1 MAAQVRT
8 YFERALSEVDS
19 LPPVSNVFNKIMDLT
34 GESGGRR
41 EELIRC
47 VSVDQA
53 IAAKVLQLINSAYY
67 GMRQTISSLEVA
79 VGLLGDR
86 KIRDIALMCASSGLL
101 RSQIQGYGIPAD
113 QFWLHS
119 VTAAFAA
126 RLLANRLDPGLREA
140 AFAVGLLHDVGKLV
154 IDRLIEEPEQEI
166 FWSAAGEMS
175 PAYHT
180 KEVSLYGFDHCTIG
194 FFLARKWNF
203 PENLTAAIAF
213 HHYPDFDV
221 AHREL
226 IRVVCAAAALAHV
239 IAMGT
244 PDPGHLAT
252 LEEEGRLP
260 VELSH
265 EEIEAVISELKAEVG
280 ETHSYLGLS

>member
-1 MAAQVRT
+1 MAQVRI
-8 YFERALSEVDS
+8 YLERALSEVDT
-19 LPPVSNVFNKIMDLT
+19 LPSVSNVFHKIMELT
-34 GESGGRR
+34 EDEEGRR

-67 GMRQTISSLEVA
+67 GMRQTISSLDVA

-86 KIRDIALMCASSGLL
+86 KIRDIAIMCASSGLL
-101 RSQIQGYGIPAD
+101 RSELRGYGIPAD

-119 VTAAFAA
+119 VTVAFAA
-126 RLLANRLDPGLREA
+126 RLLANRLEPGLREA
-140 AFAVGLLHDVGKLV
+140 AFAGGLLHDVGKLV
-154 IDRLIEEPEQEI
+154 IDRLIEEPDQEI
-166 FWSAAGEMS
+166 IWNSAGEIS
-175 PAYHT
+175 PGYHT
-180 KEVSLYGFDHCTIG
+180 KEVSLYGFDHCAIG
-194 FFLARKWNF
+194 YFLARKWNF

-226 IRVVCAAAALAHV
+226 IRVVCAADALAHV
-239 IAMGT
+239 IAMGS

-252 LEEEGRLP
+252 LEEEGRIP

-265 EEIEAVISELKAEVG
+265 EEVEAVVSEIKAEIG
-280 ETHSYLGLS
+280 ETQSYLGLS